1 MEGNLDQTLV
11 PELKIQ
17 HFEGPMDLLYHLV
30 EKNDIDIFDIPI
42 ATVCEQYM
50 EYLDAMKSLD
60 MEIASEFL
68 VMAASLVLIKTKMM
82 LPGSRSGVDGD
93 TEPDPREDLVVSLMR
108 YKRCKLFAEELKVRR
123 EKYSGCRTRLPMT
136 AKELG
141 INQVPVK
148 QEFSPEAFDK
158 AADDV
163 CARNEVRF
171 ADISAKITHIL
182 RKDKLSVRQK
192 MKNLIKTIT
201 GRGKMFFSELFA
213 GRKKDEEYKI
223 DKIVSFLAIL
233 ELVRNDSI
241 TAEQKRLFDDIMI
254 EKKRI

>member
-1 MEGNLDQTLV
+1 MDQILA

-42 ATVCEQYM
+42 ATICEQYM
-50 EYLDAMKSLD
+50 EYLDTMKSLD

-82 LPGSRSGVDGD
+82 LPGSKAGENGEA
-93 TEPDPREDLVVSLMR
+93 EPDPREDLVVSLMR
-108 YKRCKLFAEELKVRR
+108 YKRCKLFAEELKERR

-136 AKELG
+136 AKDLG
-141 INQVPVK
+141 ITVLPVK
-148 QEFSPEAFDK
+148 QEFSVEAFDQ
-158 AADDV
+158 ATDDI
-163 CARNEVRF
+163 CTRNEVRF

-192 MKNLIKTIT
+192 MKNLWKTIT
-201 GRGKMFFSELFA
+201 SRGKLFFSELFTS
-213 GRKKDEEYKI
+213 KKGEDYKME
-223 DKIVSFLAIL
+223 KIVSFLAVL

-241 TAEQKRLFDDIMI
+241 TVEQKRLFEDILI
-254 EKKRI
+254 EKKRN

>member
-1 MEGNLDQTLV
+1 MDQTLA

-42 ATVCEQYM
+42 ATICEQYM
-50 EYLDAMKSLD
+50 DYLDAMKKLD

-82 LPGSRSGVDGD
+82 LPGSKAGENGD
-93 TEPDPREDLVVSLMR
+93 AEPDPREDLVVSLMR
-108 YKRCKLFAEELKVRR
+108 YKRCKLFAEELKERR
-123 EKYSGCRTRLPMT
+123 EKFSGCRTRLPMT
-136 AKELG
+136 AKDLG
-141 INQVPVK
+141 ITVLPVK
-148 QEFSPEAFDK
+148 QEFSVEAFEQ
-158 AADDV
+158 ATDDI
-163 CARNEVRF
+163 CTRNEVRF

-192 MKNLIKTIT
+192 MKNLWKTIT
-201 GRGKMFFSELFA
+201 GRGKLFFSELFA
-213 GRKKDEEYKI
+213 GRKKDEEYKM

-241 TAEQKRLFDDIMI
+241 TVEQKRLFDDILI
-254 EKKRI
+254 EKKRN

>member
-1 MEGNLDQTLV
+1 
-11 PELKIQ
+11 
-17 HFEGPMDLLYHLV
+17 MDLLYHLV

-42 ATVCEQYM
+42 ATICEQYM
-50 EYLDAMKSLD
+50 DYLDAMKRLD

-82 LPGSRSGVDGD
+82 LPGSKAGENGEA
-93 TEPDPREDLVVSLMR
+93 EPDPREDLVVSLMR
-108 YKRCKLFAEELKVRR
+108 YKRCKLFAEELKERR

-136 AKELG
+136 AKDLG
-141 INQVPVK
+141 ITVLPVK
-148 QEFSPEAFDK
+148 QEFSVEAFEQ
-158 AADDV
+158 ATDDI
-163 CARNEVRF
+163 CTRNEVRF

-192 MKNLIKTIT
+192 MKNLWKTIT
-201 GRGKMFFSELFA
+201 GRGKLFFSELFA
-213 GRKKDEEYKI
+213 GRKKDEEYKM

-241 TAEQKRLFDDIMI
+241 TVEQKRLFDDILI
-254 EKKRI
+254 EKKRT

>member
-1 MEGNLDQTLV
+1 MDQTLA

-42 ATVCEQYM
+42 ATICEQYM
-50 EYLDAMKSLD
+50 AYLDAMKSLD

-82 LPGSRSGVDGD
+82 LPGSKSGLDGEA
-93 TEPDPREDLVVSLMR
+93 EPDPREDLVVSLMR

-141 INQVPVK
+141 IKPVPVK
-148 QEFSPEAFDK
+148 QEFSTEEFDK
-158 AADDV
+158 AVDDV

-182 RKDKLSVRQK
+182 RKDKLSIRQK
-192 MKNLIKTIT
+192 MKNLLKTIT
-201 GRGKMFFSELFA
+201 SKGKLFFSELFA
-213 GRKKDEEYKI
+213 GRGKDEDIKME
-223 DKIVSFLAIL
+223 KIVSFLAIL
-233 ELVRNDSI
+233 ELVRSDSI
-241 TAEQKRLFDDIMI
+241 NVEQKRLFDDILI